1 MDIELSSRSEELIRQ
16 KVASGQYRD
25 ASEVLEEA
33 LLILEE
39 HDQQRLV
46 SLRAALDIAEE
57 ELARGEGIP
66 YTPDLVAE
74 MRQSARKMA
83 REGRAPDTDV
93 CP

>member
-46 SLRAALDIAEE
+46 SLLAALDIAEE

-74 MRQSARKMA
+74 MRQNARKMA